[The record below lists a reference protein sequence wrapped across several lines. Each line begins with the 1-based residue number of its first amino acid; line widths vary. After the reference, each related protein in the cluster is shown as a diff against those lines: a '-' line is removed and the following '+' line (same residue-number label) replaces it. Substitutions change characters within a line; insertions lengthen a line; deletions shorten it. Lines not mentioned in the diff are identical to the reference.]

1 LKNLAAHNHLS
12 IRTEVIIHFH
22 LFSDTDGIYVETWVA
37 ADCFGR
43 GGVSITGE
51 CGWWDEMTSLPSQ
64 NRPLEG
70 ERETIL
76 HAKSSERKAR
86 REIYQ
91 RLTGV
96 GRSGQ
101 SCRSHRNSE

>member
-1 LKNLAAHNHLS
+1 MRSRTSISQSPPSLVTRSISPIRTSRAALAGWPLDWIRPSSQARAASDRVLKNLAAHNHLS

-51 CGWWDEMTSLPSQ
+51 CGWWDEM
-64 NRPLEG
+64 
-70 ERETIL
+70 
-76 HAKSSERKAR
+76 
-86 REIYQ
+86 
-91 RLTGV
+91 
-96 GRSGQ
+96 
-101 SCRSHRNSE
+101 